1 MAMVMRNNPLYRS
14 CILFVFCFYAS
25 WAVGVVIC
33 CCRSKAQYFRSDGA
47 WFIVLRVVL
56 IYPRPSYFR
65 SLWGLVYLLV
75 LFLREDIDHFGFC
88 LVRLLV
94 GEVWLAAVD
103 CFCGWFAE
111 GRL

>member
-1 MAMVMRNNPLYRS
+1 MVHCS
-14 CILFVFCFYAS
+14 ESGIDISTSELFSVAL
-25 WAVGVVIC
+25 
-33 CCRSKAQYFRSDGA
+33 GA
-47 WFIVLRVVL
+47 CL
-56 IYPRPSYFR
+56 
-65 SLWGLVYLLV
+65 LLV